1 MGKKNTE
8 ETPLEETTLEVKP
21 EVKEVAPIVKEETT
35 EMLSGYI
42 QIKLIGT
49 ESTGIVVKAKQ
60 YGTTYPKTNGKLYRQ
75 KKSSISNFK

>member
-42 QIKLIGT
+42 QIKLIGK

-60 YGTTYPKTNGKLYRQ
+60 YGTTYPKDKWEVVST
-75 KKSSISNFK
+75 KKK